1 MKKPKT
7 IIGMASPHQAM
18 NLECLTGALTITL
31 TEADFKRIW
40 KLAREAIHFNQ
51 ATRVPY
57 GQRD

>member
-1 MKKPKT
+1 MKKPKI
-7 IIGMASPHQAM
+7 IIGLATPEAAHK
-18 NLECLTGALTITL
+18 LECLTAALTVTL